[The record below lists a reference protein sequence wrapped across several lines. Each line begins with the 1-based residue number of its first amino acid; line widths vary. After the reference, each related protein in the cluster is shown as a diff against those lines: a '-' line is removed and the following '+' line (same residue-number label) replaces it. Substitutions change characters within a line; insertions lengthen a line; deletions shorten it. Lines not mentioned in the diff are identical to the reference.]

1 MEDQTYLDEP
11 YLSIRWRSVPKI
23 LYAEWKGF
31 ATSAEYRAALL
42 TGLRAIREHHV
53 AGYVSDARKAKLVVP
68 EDVKWVSEVWLPGAI
83 AAGLKRMA
91 MVTAEA
97 GLSKVII
104 EEAVKEIDNH
114 GLRIRKFDSV
124 AAATVWAQSG
134 LAPRSRRTSTST

>member
-1 MEDQTYLDEP
+1 MDDQTYLDEP
-11 YLSIRWRSVPKI
+11 YLSIRWRSVPQI

-42 TGLRAIREHHV
+42 TGLRAIRERHV
-53 AGYVSDARKAKLVVP
+53 QGYVSDTRQSKLVVP
-68 EDVKWVSEVWLPGAI
+68 EDIQWVRDVWLPGAI

-91 MVTAEA
+91 MVTAKA

-104 EEAVKEIDNH
+104 EEAVHEIDNH
-114 GLRIRKFDSV
+114 GLAIRKFDSV

-134 LAPRSRRTSTST
+134 LAVPG